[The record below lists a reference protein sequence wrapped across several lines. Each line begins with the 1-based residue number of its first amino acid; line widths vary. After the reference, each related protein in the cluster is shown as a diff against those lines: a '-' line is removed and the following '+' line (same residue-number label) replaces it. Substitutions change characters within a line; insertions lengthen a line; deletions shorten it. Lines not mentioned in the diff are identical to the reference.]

1 MKVLTEIDLDETAE
15 EVFLILDSID
25 VQDCWDRSGGSRDG
39 YTSPDEA
46 AAEIMEEESR
56 SRIKRLRGS
65 QSATTYRLRVAD
77 YRVFYDITETE
88 VVIIA
93 VLHKRETAGFYQEE
107 AS

>member
-1 MKVLTEIDLDETAE
+1 
-15 EVFLILDSID
+15 
-25 VQDCWDRSGGSRDG
+25 
-39 YTSPDEA
+39 
-46 AAEIMEEESR
+46 MEEESR